1 MPRLVNPGTSM
12 RQGLTSSYS
21 LTQGVLT
28 HQLYGPT
35 PGKWAL
41 SHQRPV
47 VVGEA
52 AQFGDDII
60 HLAA

>member
-1 MPRLVNPGTSM
+1 M
-12 RQGLTSSYS
+12 RQGLTSSYP
-21 LTQGVLT
+21 LTQGILT

-47 VVGEA
+47 VVGEP